1 MADADEQ
8 LQRVLERSRDL
19 GFLGPGGIDAQV
31 AHALTFLPALCN
43 RKRILDLGSGGG
55 LPGLVL
61 ATHLT
66 DADFVLLDS
75 QGRRCTFLESAVEQL
90 ELGPRVSVV
99 NGRAEDVA
107 QTTSYRKSF
116 DAVVSRSFGPP
127 AVTAECAV
135 GFLRGPGAI
144 LAVSEPPVP
153 DPDRWPREGLQ
164 TLGLEPAKF
173 LSGASGG
180 IQILR
185 ATASCPDRFPR
196 RTGVPSKR
204 PLF

>member
-1 MADADEQ
+1 M
-8 LQRVLERSRDL
+8 
-19 GFLGPGGIDAQV
+19 GPGDIEQQV
-31 AHALTFLPALCN
+31 SHALAFLPALSN
-43 RKRILDLGSGGG
+43 TSRVLDLGSGGG

-61 ATHLT
+61 ATQLR
-66 DADFVLLDS
+66 DAEFVLLDS

-90 ELGPRVSVV
+90 ELNNRVSVV
-99 NGRAEDVA
+99 NGRAEEMAREVA
-107 QTTSYRKSF
+107 LRGSF

-135 GFLRGPGAI
+135 GFLNGRGAI

-153 DPDRWPREGLQ
+153 GTDRWPADGLQ
-164 TLGLEPAKF
+164 GLGLEPAEV
-173 LSGASGG
+173 LNSASGR

-185 ATASCPDRFPR
+185 ATASCPERFPR
-196 RTGVPSKR
+196 RTGIPAKR